1 MNTADEIAALLTTCN
16 ARYLSMA
23 RFMETLL
30 EEITGNR
37 PLVIRE
43 KLKELE
49 AFQAEAARLDT
60 RMKQRVEESGISVL
74 PQGLIAQRREL
85 LNRIGECNR
94 LLVDKLEGKMS
105 VMADELERNRRGRS
119 ALGKYKSAG
128 RKGTTFHYTT

>member
-1 MNTADEIAALLTTCN
+1 MNTADEIAGLLTTCN
-16 ARYLSMA
+16 AQYLSMA

-30 EEITGNR
+30 EEITDNR

-49 AFQAEAARLDT
+49 ALQVEAARLDT

-74 PQGLIAQRREL
+74 PQKLIEQRREL

-119 ALGKYKSAG
+119 ALGKYKSTG

>member
-1 MNTADEIAALLTTCN
+1 MNTTDEIAALLATCN
-16 ARYLSMA
+16 AQYLSMA
-23 RFMETLL
+23 GFMETLL

-49 AFQAEAARLDT
+49 ALQAEAARLDT

-74 PQGLIAQRREL
+74 PQKLVEQRREL

-119 ALGKYKSAG
+119 ALGKYKSTG